1 MNAFE
6 DSYSRIVAWLKFVL
20 PLLAL
25 GLLSTLFL
33 LARTLDPERAIPY
46 AEVDVEELSRDQQVA
61 GPSFSGVSR
70 AGAAISMV
78 AQSVRPLEGESERL
92 LAKTVSGKIEFP
104 DGWIASVTAPDA
116 VIDTSDDRTRLEGGV
131 VLTTS
136 TGYRMTTAT
145 LDTALGRTDIVAE
158 NAVHAEGPPGTLDA
172 GSMRITQDAS
182 GGNVLVFNG
191 GVRLIYEPGR
201 NQEQP

>member
-1 MNAFE
+1 MTTFE
-6 DSYSRIVAWLKFVL
+6 DSYSRIVSWLKFIL

-46 AEVDVEELSRDQQVA
+46 AEVDVAELSRDQQVA
-61 GPSFSGVSR
+61 APTYSGVSR
-70 AGAAISMV
+70 SGAAISMI
-78 AQSVRPLEGESERL
+78 AESVRPLDGATDKL
-92 LAKTVSGKIEFP
+92 LAKAVSGKIEFP
-104 DGWIASVTAPDA
+104 DGWIANITAPDA

-131 VLTTS
+131 VLITS

-158 NAVHAEGPPGTLDA
+158 NEVHAEGPPGVLDA
-172 GSMRITQDAS
+172 GSMRITQDES

-201 NQEQP
+201 PQE